1 MEILKSETQREAVT
15 LELRVEMER
24 TAAKIR
30 SLVVKMPP
38 KELLGYIYSQRIMG
52 VMAGSL
58 SSLDE
63 SGSNDNI
70 NDIQFLLE
78 YVHAVLASD
87 RAPSEVEFHEAD
99 CVELFSLSNKLRQ
112 QAMIFAMASSVGSS
126 NKEFG
131 SATADIE
138 FHAKTAWVLL
148 RGNRHQV
155 LEGEFYRYVLA
166 PHDDVFNEIYG
177 ISSNDIADGFQ
188 EIADSYRLGFDRAIN
203 GMMDQYGAVQ
213 ELSAQQGKPLEEV
226 MDEWMKKNPAQI
238 NAAGLALD
246 DMFFGGVANVSRHSK
261 LPPALLADLAYQ
273 RGEDTDFFADNEFMG
288 TPFRT
293 LPSRKKPLIKLDADY
308 YAIDPCFIRDAGYR
322 ALLFNLLQRKPDYS
336 ELFKERQKV
345 MSEAAFYDILSEQ
358 LPNAVVYQ
366 EVYYK
371 DPVTK
376 HWSENDTLILIEDVL
391 YLVEAK
397 AGAAAT
403 ISSPAVDFKRHAQS
417 VQDLI
422 VKAYKQCK
430 RFFDYLYSAE
440 EVPLYN
446 RVNGKYEECGRIRH
460 SNYRVMIPIGLTVE
474 SFSPFSSFC
483 KELPIIEPLLGKH
496 GFISMSIDDLFVL
509 KRILPTPGQFSHYME
524 VRQSV
529 ASIRGVLLFDE
540 FDHLGAYIIKN
551 RIDQTIVDETRKNP
565 ADLVV
570 LDGMSRVID
579 KFFESDSWET
589 DKIPQQNFPDELSKM
604 LNALDATRSQ
614 GWLLAES
621 LIRDFGDKTR
631 NDLAK
636 TLLEL
641 RGKIDKYPTR
651 YFAFSGD
658 GKPLFVWMQG
668 TEYDLDWQ
676 KITDKASAVA
686 LFAKVSTIDGV
697 VVRVSTARGYETAH
711 YFKGNAP
718 SERTEAN
725 EHIFEDVKH
734 MKQKKVASLSQPR
747 GHVPVS
753 IHTKKIGRNEPCHC
767 GSGKKYKHCHG
778 R

>member
-1 MEILKSETQREAVT
+1 MTALAPEDQRETVVSNLRKEMEI
-15 LELRVEMER
+15 
-24 TAAKIR
+24 TAAEIR
-30 SLVVKMPP
+30 ALVVNMPP
-38 KELLGYIYSQRIMG
+38 KDLIGYIYSQRLMG
-52 VMAGSL
+52 IMAGT
-58 SSLDE
+58 SSSPDE
-63 SGSNDNI
+63 SDNHDSI
-70 NDIQFLLE
+70 NEIQFLLE

-87 RAPSEVEFHEAD
+87 NAPSEVEFHEVD

-112 QAMIFAMASSVGSS
+112 QAMIFAMASSIGSP

-131 SATADIE
+131 FATADIE

-188 EIADSYRLGFDRAIN
+188 EIADSYRLGFDRAIK
-203 GMMDQYGAVQ
+203 GMMGQYGAVQ
-213 ELSAQQGKPLEEV
+213 KLSAEQGKSLEEV
-226 MDEWMKKNPAQI
+226 MDEWMEKDPAQI

-246 DMFFGGVANVSRHSK
+246 DMFFGGAANVSRHSK

-322 ALLFNLLQRKPDYS
+322 ALLFNLLQRKPDYN

-345 MSEAAFYDILSEQ
+345 MSEAAFHDILSEQ

-460 SNYRVMIPIGLTVE
+460 SKYRVMIPIGLTVE

-524 VRQSV
+524 VRQAV
-529 ASIRGVLLFDE
+529 ACIRGALLFDE
-540 FDHLGAYIIKN
+540 FDHLGAYITKN
-551 RIDQTIVDETRKNP
+551 RIDQTILDQHREAR

-570 LDGMSRVID
+570 FDGMSRVVD
-579 KFFESDSWET
+579 QFFESESWET
-589 DKIPQQNFPDELSKM
+589 DPIPQQDFPDELLKI
-604 LNALDATRSQ
+604 LGALDATRSQ

-621 LIRDFGDKTR
+621 LIRNFGDQARK
-631 NDLAK
+631 DLAQ
-636 TLLEL
+636 TLLE
-641 RGKIDKYPTR
+641 RRKVIDKHPTR

-658 GKPLFVWMQG
+658 GEPLFVWMQS
-668 TEYDLDWQ
+668 TEYDVDWQ
-676 KITDKASAVA
+676 KVTDKASAVA
-686 LFAKVSTIDGV
+686 LIAQVPTIDGV
-697 VVRVSTARGYETAH
+697 MVRVSTAGDYETANH
-711 YFKGNAP
+711 FKVNAP

-725 EHIFEDVKH
+725 GHIFDDATR
-734 MKQKKVASLSQPR
+734 MCQKKKAAPSLSR
-747 GHVPVS
+747 GHAPKPAFT
-753 IHTKKIGRNEPCHC
+753 HRIGRNQLCPC
-767 GSGKKYKHCHG
+767 GSGKKYKRCHG

>member
-1 MEILKSETQREAVT
+1 
-15 LELRVEMER
+15 
-24 TAAKIR
+24 
-30 SLVVKMPP
+30 
-38 KELLGYIYSQRIMG
+38 
-52 VMAGSL
+52 
-58 SSLDE
+58 
-63 SGSNDNI
+63 
-70 NDIQFLLE
+70 
-78 YVHAVLASD
+78 
-87 RAPSEVEFHEAD
+87 
-99 CVELFSLSNKLRQ
+99 
-112 QAMIFAMASSVGSS
+112 
-126 NKEFG
+126 
-131 SATADIE
+131 
-138 FHAKTAWVLL
+138 
-148 RGNRHQV
+148 
-155 LEGEFYRYVLA
+155 
-166 PHDDVFNEIYG
+166 
-177 ISSNDIADGFQ
+177 
-188 EIADSYRLGFDRAIN
+188 
-203 GMMDQYGAVQ
+203 
-213 ELSAQQGKPLEEV
+213 
-226 MDEWMKKNPAQI
+226 
-238 NAAGLALD
+238 
-246 DMFFGGVANVSRHSK
+246 
-261 LPPALLADLAYQ
+261 
-273 RGEDTDFFADNEFMG
+273 
-288 TPFRT
+288 
-293 LPSRKKPLIKLDADY
+293 
-308 YAIDPCFIRDAGYR
+308 
-322 ALLFNLLQRKPDYS
+322 
-336 ELFKERQKV
+336 
-345 MSEAAFYDILSEQ
+345 
-358 LPNAVVYQ
+358 
-366 EVYYK
+366 
-371 DPVTK
+371 
-376 HWSENDTLILIEDVL
+376 
-391 YLVEAK
+391 
-397 AGAAAT
+397 
-403 ISSPAVDFKRHAQS
+403 QS

-430 RFFDYLYSAE
+430 RFFEYLYSAE

-734 MKQKKVASLSQPR
+734 MKQKKVASLSQPSR
-747 GHVPVS
+747 AGAHFVD
-753 IHTKKIGRNEPCHC
+753 ILTKE
-767 GSGKKYKHCHG
+767 
-778 R
+778 

>member
-1 MEILKSETQREAVT
+1 MEIVNSEMQRGAVT
-15 LELRVEMER
+15 LELRKEMER

-38 KELLGYIYSQRIMG
+38 KDLLGYIYSQC
-52 VMAGSL
+52 VMRVMVGPL
-58 SSLDE
+58 SSPDE
-63 SGSNDNI
+63 SGTNDTI
-70 NDIQFLLE
+70 NEIQFLLE
-78 YVHAVLASD
+78 YVHAILASD
-87 RAPSEVEFHEAD
+87 SAPSEVEFREAD

-112 QAMIFAMASSVGSS
+112 QAMIFAIASSIGSP

-166 PHDDVFNEIYG
+166 HHDDVFNEIYG

-188 EIADSYRLGFDRAIN
+188 EIADSYRLGFYRAIK
-203 GMMDQYGAVQ
+203 GMMGQYGAVQ
-213 ELSAQQGKPLEEV
+213 KLSVEQGKSLEDV
-226 MDEWMKKNPAQI
+226 MEEWMEKDPAQV

-273 RGEDTDFFADNEFMG
+273 RGEDTDFFADDEFMG

-308 YAIDPCFIRDAGYR
+308 YAVDPCFIRDAGYR
-322 ALLFNLLQRKPDYS
+322 ALLFNLLQRKPDYN
-336 ELFKERQKV
+336 ELFKERQKL
-345 MSEAAFYDILSEQ
+345 MSEAAFHDILSEQ

-440 EVPLYN
+440 EVILYN
-446 RVNGKYEECGRIRH
+446 RVNGKYEECARIRH
-460 SNYRVMIPIGLTVE
+460 SKYRVMIPIGLTVE

-529 ASIRGVLLFDE
+529 ASIRGAHLFDE
-540 FDHLGAYIIKN
+540 FDHLGAYITKN
-551 RIDQTIVDETRKNP
+551 RIDQTIIEETRKNP

-570 LDGMSRVID
+570 INGMSRVID

-589 DKIPQQNFPDELSKM
+589 DQIPQQNFPDELSKM
-604 LNALDATRSQ
+604 LSALDETRSQ

-621 LIRDFGDKTR
+621 LIRDFGEQAR
-631 NDLAK
+631 HDLAK

-641 RGKIDKYPTR
+641 REKIEKYPTR

-658 GKPLFVWMQG
+658 GKLLFVWMQG

-676 KITDKASAVA
+676 KITDTASAVA

-697 VVRVSTARGYETAH
+697 VVRVSTARGYETAN
-711 YFKGNAP
+711 YFKCNAP

-725 EHIFEDVKH
+725 EHIFENAEH
-734 MKQKKVASLSQPR
+734 MKQKKAASLSQPR

-753 IHTKKIGRNEPCHC
+753 THTKKIGRNMPCHC
-767 GSGKKYKHCHG
+767 GSRKKYKHCHG

>member
-1 MEILKSETQREAVT
+1 MGILKSETQREAVT

-38 KELLGYIYSQRIMG
+38 KDLLGYIYSQRIMG

-70 NDIQFLLE
+70 SDIQFLLE

-417 VQDLI
+417 VQDL
-422 VKAYKQCK
+422 
-430 RFFDYLYSAE
+430 
-440 EVPLYN
+440 
-446 RVNGKYEECGRIRH
+446 
-460 SNYRVMIPIGLTVE
+460 
-474 SFSPFSSFC
+474 
-483 KELPIIEPLLGKH
+483 
-496 GFISMSIDDLFVL
+496 
-509 KRILPTPGQFSHYME
+509 
-524 VRQSV
+524 
-529 ASIRGVLLFDE
+529 
-540 FDHLGAYIIKN
+540 
-551 RIDQTIVDETRKNP
+551 
-565 ADLVV
+565 
-570 LDGMSRVID
+570 
-579 KFFESDSWET
+579 
-589 DKIPQQNFPDELSKM
+589 
-604 LNALDATRSQ
+604 
-614 GWLLAES
+614 
-621 LIRDFGDKTR
+621 
-631 NDLAK
+631 
-636 TLLEL
+636 
-641 RGKIDKYPTR
+641 
-651 YFAFSGD
+651 
-658 GKPLFVWMQG
+658 
-668 TEYDLDWQ
+668 
-676 KITDKASAVA
+676 
-686 LFAKVSTIDGV
+686 
-697 VVRVSTARGYETAH
+697 
-711 YFKGNAP
+711 
-718 SERTEAN
+718 
-725 EHIFEDVKH
+725 
-734 MKQKKVASLSQPR
+734 
-747 GHVPVS
+747 
-753 IHTKKIGRNEPCHC
+753 
-767 GSGKKYKHCHG
+767 
-778 R
+778 

>member
-1 MEILKSETQREAVT
+1 MIILKNEEQREAVV
-15 LELRVEMER
+15 LELRKEMER

-30 SLVVKMPP
+30 SLVVKIPP
-38 KELLGYIYSQRIMG
+38 KDLLGYIYSQRIMG
-52 VMAGSL
+52 VMAGGL
-58 SSLDE
+58 SSPDKIDTHD
-63 SGSNDNI
+63 SI
-70 NDIQFLLE
+70 NEIQFLLE

-87 RAPSEVEFHEAD
+87 NAPSEVEFHEAD
-99 CVELFSLSNKLRQ
+99 CVELFSLSNNLRQ
-112 QAMIFAMASSVGSS
+112 QAMLFAMASSIDSP

-166 PHDDVFNEIYG
+166 PHDDIFNEIYG
-177 ISSNDIADGFQ
+177 IGSNDIADGFQ
-188 EIADSYRLGFDRAIN
+188 EIADSYRLGFDNAIR
-203 GMMDQYGAVQ
+203 GMMGQHGTVQ
-213 ELSAQQGKPLEEV
+213 KFSTQQGMSLEEA
-226 MDEWMKKNPAQI
+226 MDEWAKKEPAQI
-238 NAAGLALD
+238 NAARLALD
-246 DMFFGGVANVSRHSK
+246 DMFFGGVANVSRHTK
-261 LPPALLADLAYQ
+261 LPPALLADLAFQ
-273 RGEDTDFFADNEFMG
+273 RGEDTDFFADDEFMG

-293 LPSRKKPLIKLDADY
+293 LPSRKKPLIKLDDDY

-322 ALLFNLLQRKPDYS
+322 ALLFNLLQRKPDYN

-345 MSEAAFYDILSEQ
+345 MSEAAFHDILSGQ

-403 ISSPAVDFKRHAQS
+403 ISSPAIDFKRHAQS

-422 VKAYKQCK
+422 IKAYKQCK

-446 RVNGKYEECGRIRH
+446 RINGRYEECGRIRH
-460 SNYRVMIPIGLTVE
+460 SKYRVMIPIGLTVE

-483 KELPIIEPLLGKH
+483 KELPIIEPLQGKH
-496 GFISMSIDDLFVL
+496 GFISMSIDDLLVL

-529 ASIRGVLLFDE
+529 ASIRGAHLFDE
-540 FDHLGAYIIKN
+540 FDHLGAYITKN
-551 RIDQTIVDETRKNP
+551 RIDQTIADQTRKNA
-565 ADLVV
+565 ADLVIFN
-570 LDGMSRVID
+570 GMSRVVD
-579 KFFESDSWET
+579 KFFESESWET
-589 DKIPQQNFPDELSKM
+589 DHIPQQNFPDELLKM
-604 LNALDATRSQ
+604 LSALDTTRSP

-621 LIRDFGDKTR
+621 LIRDFGDQAR
-631 NDLAK
+631 HELAQ

-641 RGKIDKYPTR
+641 RNKIDKYPTR

-668 TEYDLDWQ
+668 TECDVDW
-676 KITDKASAVA
+676 KRMTDKASAVA

-697 VVRVSTARGYETAH
+697 VVRVSTAGDYEIASH
-711 YFKGNAP
+711 FKGNAP

-725 EHIFEDVKH
+725 DHIFEDAKH
-734 MKQKKVASLSQPR
+734 MSQKKTAPLPHPR
-747 GHVPVS
+747 GHVPES
-753 IHTKKIGRNEPCHC
+753 THTKKIGRNEPCHC
-767 GSGKKYKHCHG
+767 GSGKKYKRCHS